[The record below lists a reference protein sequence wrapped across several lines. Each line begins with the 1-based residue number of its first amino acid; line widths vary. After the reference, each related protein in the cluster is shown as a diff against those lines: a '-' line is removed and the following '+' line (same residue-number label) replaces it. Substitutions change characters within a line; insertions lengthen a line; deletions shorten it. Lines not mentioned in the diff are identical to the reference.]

1 MPSPFDRLRT
11 EIDLSVRD
19 ITDNAFRLNTKDP
32 DAPAKWMN
40 TLNQAGMEK
49 DVVTGS
55 PPGTSFTQY
64 FNETVAKS
72 RSFMPPEVAEARLGD
87 SGWAASET
95 QAPFVDPDMDPNAFR
110 NVMFGLNPIGGS
122 AINLL
127 TPREGGGN
135 RVFTPQVPEGFFGS
149 EENLGRLHGI
159 TEAAREITSP
169 FDVLTSAA
177 LAGLGPAASAALQ
190 GTNRAGRIAARFI
203 DPVTRGGLERRL
215 AAETGVNLGGTF
227 GALEAP
233 KLLPEDAPTGL
244 KIGVGIAGALAGGG
258 GSIAAINAPRIGS
271 AALRKGEQAAE
282 AIGRTGVGN
291 VLDPVPPQTVAG
303 RVEDVGAAKPKL
315 IAFNKEL
322 TKRLETEPL
331 QKFDDQFPRAR
342 EDRVSTKLGRE
353 LTPEVSTAQTG
364 EPFDAVLFRG
374 FGREDAGSVFNDLN
388 IEGNVLGEGT
398 YTTPSAIHAAN
409 FGDEIEELRVVL
421 QNPLVI
427 RTDTEWR
434 QLTRDA
440 GLRFPKGF
448 EEGRAAQIRT
458 HIEALGHDGVIVQ
471 TGDDLINDVF
481 GTSDT
486 VLDFSGVRPDVTA
499 AARQADAAAREVAEE
514 ATPVQRVAPTDPL
527 AVARAAELDEARRAS
542 AAGEELLPE
551 QRQALLREAEAP
563 TARTLAPDEPTRR
576 IEVGL
581 APYTEGEQRPTL
593 AFTKTDREMTEDAID
608 LLNSGNP
615 EKAKQGGELLKAVVE
630 PARVLVRNIFD
641 QAGFQNVELKANF
654 GMFEGTYE
662 PSFSFVADV
671 PEDRVDEFTRLAIDT
686 ANTDLGQDSVIL
698 SSVVSDA
705 NLENARFGV
714 APEVGLPD
722 ARLVTGKVE
731 SGAPIE
737 LLEPSFTLRF
747 TKKLSAAEYQ
757 QVSKHAKK
765 HGFDAFSSHADD
777 RGLNVVNLSAYNDLS
792 TGADSWLEN
801 QKRLTEAID
810 GDPNIRATTESWQ
823 ADVRRVR
830 HYGVASDYPDPRQR
844 PTYDE
849 ARGYYDSN
857 QAQRRYEGDPQSLN
871 DKNKDKRARQ
881 RIIDVIGVKSW
892 NRLRRGNATHAS
904 DPKEARMADGLIDE
918 AVDKDLSDLGAS
930 LAGGG
935 KPPGRVVGQAPSTGD
950 APPPRGSDNALE
962 LDLDIPVHEKPS
974 RAVMRRFEG
983 ARNEQSLEAEE
994 FADTGNKLL
1003 KSLGLDPQRMD
1014 AATMRPVFEA
1024 LHGERSLDSL
1034 SPELREVA
1042 DHVIALRDLETEDM
1056 LKFLDNA
1063 QGEGYETY
1071 LAWDV
1076 KTLSDRIMATPDYL
1090 PRLWKEAEEQTV
1102 RKVGEGGVFGGTPRH
1117 AKARAD
1123 ASFSEMIDEHGFEP
1137 LSWNPMTMM
1146 AIRRMEGVMY
1156 REQVKLANQLNRLG
1170 KVLPLEDAPDGF
1182 RVPEIKS
1189 PVFNGRPI
1197 PVVADQ
1203 SPERLLEI
1211 EEWAQAGGKDQFPGD
1226 IRMTKV
1232 LAVPNEVADQ
1242 LELLYGRRMK
1252 AWLRLPFGRE
1262 IDVFKLIDDF
1272 TNAAKRVAVF
1282 GTFYQ
1287 HFDITRRAIFSR
1299 AASNIGLPKKS
1310 ALKNIPTTPGFVWK
1324 LLKLQWVPSERAA
1337 LRKRFLRNVKIAPE
1351 YPNSPT
1357 WREAVQ
1363 EGTNIQGDTSYIK
1376 RETLQALDETAR
1388 GSKIPLAGKA
1398 LENYRLIRDFMES
1411 GLFDGIYRGGMEDSM
1426 ERYVVPELC
1435 RQHPDWTS
1443 RQIAAEASNVTNEIF
1458 SALGNYQTVLSNPNL
1473 RRFASWLIFS
1483 TNESETL
1490 IRQALRV
1497 MNPRDPNGRI
1507 WRKWYL
1513 GIFFALALE
1522 ANIKHYAATGEPLP
1536 PESYI
1541 PVNLNDPY
1549 AHMFGMHTGVSYNG
1563 KFLSPQVPLVRG
1575 RNGQPV
1581 YEDLMGQM
1589 DTSLRWA
1596 TDPTGAL
1603 ASRLNRAPGAIW
1615 RQARG
1620 TSFRGQPLDSPIR
1633 KAVQLAQDIGLPF
1646 SSGGA
1651 LELLVEKFPALRES
1665 IPIGET
1671 RLGATAGAI
1680 QTFGGINL
1688 RTLSTP
1694 ELEDLIKSGD
1704 LTPEQK
1710 KSYRIEIETRKE
1722 ERQRKGFFIPYD
1734 PQQGKPPPMSPA
1746 HQERIEKQLAR

>member
-1 MPSPFDRLRT
+1 
-11 EIDLSVRD
+11 
-19 ITDNAFRLNTKDP
+19 
-32 DAPAKWMN
+32 
-40 TLNQAGMEK
+40 
-49 DVVTGS
+49 
-55 PPGTSFTQY
+55 
-64 FNETVAKS
+64 
-72 RSFMPPEVAEARLGD
+72 
-87 SGWAASET
+87 
-95 QAPFVDPDMDPNAFR
+95 
-110 NVMFGLNPIGGS
+110 
-122 AINLL
+122 
-127 TPREGGGN
+127 
-135 RVFTPQVPEGFFGS
+135 
-149 EENLGRLHGI
+149 
-159 TEAAREITSP
+159 
-169 FDVLTSAA
+169 
-177 LAGLGPAASAALQ
+177 
-190 GTNRAGRIAARFI
+190 
-203 DPVTRGGLERRL
+203 
-215 AAETGVNLGGTF
+215 
-227 GALEAP
+227 
-233 KLLPEDAPTGL
+233 
-244 KIGVGIAGALAGGG
+244 
-258 GSIAAINAPRIGS
+258 
-271 AALRKGEQAAE
+271 
-282 AIGRTGVGN
+282 
-291 VLDPVPPQTVAG
+291 
-303 RVEDVGAAKPKL
+303 
-315 IAFNKEL
+315 
-322 TKRLETEPL
+322 
-331 QKFDDQFPRAR
+331 
-342 EDRVSTKLGRE
+342 
-353 LTPEVSTAQTG
+353 
-364 EPFDAVLFRG
+364 
-374 FGREDAGSVFNDLN
+374 
-388 IEGNVLGEGT
+388 
-398 YTTPSAIHAAN
+398 
-409 FGDEIEELRVVL
+409 
-421 QNPLVI
+421 
-427 RTDTEWR
+427 
-434 QLTRDA
+434 
-440 GLRFPKGF
+440 
-448 EEGRAAQIRT
+448 
-458 HIEALGHDGVIVQ
+458 
-471 TGDDLINDVF
+471 
-481 GTSDT
+481 
-486 VLDFSGVRPDVTA
+486 
-499 AARQADAAAREVAEE
+499 
-514 ATPVQRVAPTDPL
+514 
-527 AVARAAELDEARRAS
+527 
-542 AAGEELLPE
+542 
-551 QRQALLREAEAP
+551 
-563 TARTLAPDEPTRR
+563 
-576 IEVGL
+576 
-581 APYTEGEQRPTL
+581 
-593 AFTKTDREMTEDAID
+593 
-608 LLNSGNP
+608 
-615 EKAKQGGELLKAVVE
+615 
-630 PARVLVRNIFD
+630 
-641 QAGFQNVELKANF
+641 
-654 GMFEGTYE
+654 
-662 PSFSFVADV
+662 
-671 PEDRVDEFTRLAIDT
+671 
-686 ANTDLGQDSVIL
+686 
-698 SSVVSDA
+698 
-705 NLENARFGV
+705 
-714 APEVGLPD
+714 
-722 ARLVTGKVE
+722 
-731 SGAPIE
+731 
-737 LLEPSFTLRF
+737 
-747 TKKLSAAEYQ
+747 
-757 QVSKHAKK
+757 
-765 HGFDAFSSHADD
+765 
-777 RGLNVVNLSAYNDLS
+777 
-792 TGADSWLEN
+792 
-801 QKRLTEAID
+801 
-810 GDPNIRATTESWQ
+810 
-823 ADVRRVR
+823 
-830 HYGVASDYPDPRQR
+830 
-844 PTYDE
+844 
-849 ARGYYDSN
+849 
-857 QAQRRYEGDPQSLN
+857 
-871 DKNKDKRARQ
+871 
-881 RIIDVIGVKSW
+881 
-892 NRLRRGNATHAS
+892 
-904 DPKEARMADGLIDE
+904 
-918 AVDKDLSDLGAS
+918 
-930 LAGGG
+930 
-935 KPPGRVVGQAPSTGD
+935 
-950 APPPRGSDNALE
+950 
-962 LDLDIPVHEKPS
+962 
-974 RAVMRRFEG
+974 

-1003 KSLGLDPQRMD
+1003 KVLRLDPQRMD
-1014 AATMRPVFEA
+1014 APTMRPVFEA

-1076 KTLSDRIMATPDYL
+1076 KTLSGRIMATPDYL

-1123 ASFSEMIDEHGFEP
+1123 ASFSEMIDEFGLEP
-1137 LSWNPMTMM
+1137 LSWNPMTIM

-1182 RVPEIKS
+1182 RVPEIRS

-1203 SPERLLEI
+1203 TPERLLEI
-1211 EEWAQAGGKDQFPGD
+1211 EEWVKAGGRDKFPGD

-1282 GTFYQ
+1282 ATFYQ
-1287 HFDITRRAIFSR
+1287 HYDITRRAIFSR

-1363 EGTNIQGDTSYIK
+1363 EGTNIQGDTSFIK

-1388 GSKIPLAGKA
+1388 ASKIPLAGKA

-1522 ANIKHYAATGEPLP
+1522 ANIKHFAATGEPLP

-1596 TDPTGAL
+1596 TDPSGAL

-1615 RQARG
+1615 RQAKG

-1633 KAVQLAQDIGLPF
+1633 KAVQLAQDLALPF

-1694 ELEDLIKSGD
+1694 ELEDLIKGGT
-1704 LTPEQK
+1704 LTPEQEE
-1710 KSYRIEIETRKE
+1710 SYRIEIETRKE
-1722 ERQRKGFFIPYD
+1722 ERQRKGFFIPYEA
-1734 PQQGKPPPMSPA
+1734 PQTRGVETLLSPESQERRQKLREGKPVAP
-1746 HQERIEKQLAR
+1746 